1 MQVSSDSLGSY
12 LRAER
17 EQRGVSLQEISA
29 VTKIQVKFL
38 DALEENA
45 DDQLPPT
52 PFVVGFLRAYAQCLS
67 LDPDEIVVA
76 YHQRHRVQDSLEKPR
91 PQLTYQMRHTT
102 HLGTVGVGVSVV
114 VVGLIVVFVLRG
126 IRARDEASR
135 TPATAVMTHDQTA
148 ATGTSASAP
157 VPSAPPTSH
166 TDLRAPLSVSSQV
179 SPAVPPAVV
188 PAPEAPAPSLRP
200 WSQTASRAPQVPL
213 PTAETPEDAP
223 LETTLLPLVLQA
235 DAVEDTWLRVVIDD
249 NKRYALLLKAGENI
263 HWQAEERFVL
273 TVGNA
278 QGTRLQL
285 NGQDVSL
292 PPTGSNV
299 VRDFLLTREL
309 LN

>member
-1 MQVSSDSLGSY
+1 M
-12 LRAER
+12 
-17 EQRGVSLQEISA
+17 
-29 VTKIQVKFL
+29 
-38 DALEENA
+38 
-45 DDQLPPT
+45 
-52 PFVVGFLRAYAQCLS
+52 
-67 LDPDEIVVA
+67 
-76 YHQRHRVQDSLEKPR
+76 
-91 PQLTYQMRHTT
+91 
-102 HLGTVGVGVSVV
+102 
-114 VVGLIVVFVLRG
+114 
-126 IRARDEASR
+126 
-135 TPATAVMTHDQTA
+135 
-148 ATGTSASAP
+148 
-157 VPSAPPTSH
+157 
-166 TDLRAPLSVSSQV
+166 
-179 SPAVPPAVV
+179 
-188 PAPEAPAPSLRP
+188 
-200 WSQTASRAPQVPL
+200 PL